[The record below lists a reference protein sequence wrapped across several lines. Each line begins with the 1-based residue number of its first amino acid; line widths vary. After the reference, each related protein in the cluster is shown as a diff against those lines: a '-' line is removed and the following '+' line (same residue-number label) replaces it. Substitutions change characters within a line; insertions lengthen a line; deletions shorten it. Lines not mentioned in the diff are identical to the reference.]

1 MEQYN
6 GVENMKW
13 DNSYNNLDWQTEI
26 TNYKQKLQAAK
37 QVAKMVNNG
46 DVIGF
51 GSGSTSFL
59 AVKEI
64 AKKLEDKNI
73 KIKAIPTSREI
84 YFACVQLG
92 IPIITLNEE
101 RPDWTF
107 DGADEVDPNNNLIKG
122 RGGAMFNEKLV
133 MSSSS
138 TNYIIVDDSKLV
150 ASLGSKFPIPVE
162 VHPNALMY
170 VKSRIGELSPREMR
184 LRLARMKDGPIITE
198 NGNFILDIYFDKIL
212 YDLEGKLKAIPGVIE
227 SGLFIGYNVNIIKV
241 E

>member
-1 MEQYN
+1 
-6 GVENMKW
+6 MKW
-13 DNSYNNLDWQTEI
+13 ENCYNNLDWPTEI
-26 TNYKQKLQAAK
+26 INCDQKLQAAK
-37 QVAKMVNNG
+37 QVAMMVKNG

-64 AKKLEDKNI
+64 GKILKEKHL
-73 KIKAIPTSREI
+73 KIKAIPTSKEI
-84 YFACVQLG
+84 YYACIQLG
-92 IPIITLNEE
+92 IPVITLNEE

-138 TNYIIVDDSKLV
+138 TNYIIVDDSKFV
-150 ASLGSKFPIPVE
+150 DSLGSKFPIPVE
-162 VHPNALMY
+162 VHPSALMY
-170 VKSRIGELSPREMR
+170 VKSRIGELNPREIR
-184 LRLARMKDGPIITE
+184 LRLAKMKDGPIITE
-198 NGNFILDIYFDKIL
+198 NGNFILDLYFDKIL
-212 YDLEGKLKAIPGVIE
+212 YDFESKLKAIPGVIE
-227 SGLFIGYNVNIIKV
+227 SGLFIGYNVNIIKIG